1 MTCAPSDARAA
12 MPHDS
17 LRVHRTRRLESLI
30 GMAMGVAHD
39 LNNSMACVLGNNGIL
54 KRRMATGAAEA
65 ENVQQIEESA
75 MMTVEMAKELT
86 FFAGRVRVNK
96 SILDLSALLRELEPA
111 LRTMAGEGVELR
123 LQSAGDQ
130 PPLQADAGQVRVVIE
145 NLVHN
150 AVDYLLNHTGTV
162 TVSTGWLECGRDEL
176 ALCYFNDNLATG
188 PYATIEVSDTGRG
201 MSSHVLERIFD
212 PFFST
217 KMRGRGLG
225 LSVVFGIVRA
235 HRGGIVVESEP
246 DRGALFRVLLPC
258 IA

>member
-1 MTCAPSDARAA
+1 MSGSFNDANDGLSPDILRAQ
-12 MPHDS
+12 
-17 LRVHRTRRLESLI
+17 RTRRLESLI

-54 KRRMATGAAEA
+54 KRRIAAGATEA

-86 FFAGRVRVNK
+86 LFAGRVRINK
-96 SILDLSALLRELEPA
+96 TILDLAAVLRDMEDELRA
-111 LRTMAGEGVELR
+111 MVGEGVELR
-123 LQSAGDQ
+123 IQSSIDQ
-130 PPLQADAGQVRVVIE
+130 PPLQADAGQVRAVIG
-145 NLVHN
+145 NLVSN
-150 AVDYLLNHTGTV
+150 AVDFLVNRTGVV
-162 TVSTGWLECGRDEL
+162 TVRTDWLECGRDEL
-176 ALCYFNDNLATG
+176 ARCYFSDNMAEG
-188 PYATIEVSDTGRG
+188 PYAVVEVSDTGRG

-217 KMRGRGLG
+217 KMRGHGMG
-225 LSVVFGIVRA
+225 LSVVIGIVRA
-235 HRGGIVVESEP
+235 HRGGIVVQSEP